1 MADLLL
7 IGGAGAS
14 HNTGLHTVLSYGDMI
29 ISTHVF
35 EMWKPVVQ

>member
-29 ISTHVF
+29 STPVF